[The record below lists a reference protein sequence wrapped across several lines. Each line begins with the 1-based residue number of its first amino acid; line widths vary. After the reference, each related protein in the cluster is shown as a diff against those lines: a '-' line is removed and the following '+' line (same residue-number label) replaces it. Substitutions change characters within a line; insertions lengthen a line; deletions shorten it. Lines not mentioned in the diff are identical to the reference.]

1 MKWKPLLFCH
11 LVIALLLGSFLWPA
25 TRVIWDSLDTS
36 VFRVLN
42 HTLEGHPW
50 IQAFW
55 AFVNHKKADLVEDAV
70 FLLFFILAIKAAPQK
85 QKIRRACEFLFCILL
100 AGSLIYSV
108 NRVLLRSYMLIPR
121 ASPSLVVSPCVRLS
135 EELPWINIKD
145 ETLASFPGD
154 HATTLLLFTAFYT
167 FFAGRRLGAY
177 ALFYSVF
184 RVLPRLIVGAHWFS
198 DVVVGSGCLA
208 LFFLSWTLCT
218 PLHTWIIDRIEKFLT
233 LWRKNEVQ
241 KELV

>member
-1 MKWKPLLFCH
+1 MDKY
-11 LVIALLLGSFLWPA
+11 
-25 TRVIWDSLDTS
+25 
-36 VFRVLN
+36 
-42 HTLEGHPW
+42 
-50 IQAFW
+50 Q
-55 AFVNHKKADLVEDAV
+55 
-70 FLLFFILAIKAAPQK
+70 
-85 QKIRRACEFLFCILL
+85 RRD
-100 AGSLIYSV
+100 
-108 NRVLLRSYMLIPR
+108 PR
-121 ASPSLVVSPCVRLS
+121 
-135 EELPWINIKD
+135 ELPRRPRDNPF
-145 ETLASFPGD
+145 TFYR
-154 HATTLLLFTAFYT
+154 LLY